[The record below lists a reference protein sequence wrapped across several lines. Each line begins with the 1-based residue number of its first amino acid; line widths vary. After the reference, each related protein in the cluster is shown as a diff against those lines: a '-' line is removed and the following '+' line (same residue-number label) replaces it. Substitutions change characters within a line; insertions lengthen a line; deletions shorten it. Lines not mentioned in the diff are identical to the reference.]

1 MPKQHHWKSRWRVC
15 WKEWLLWKH
24 NLLKIHMNNPN
35 LASQMRKRRAEA
47 IARAKRKREQREY
60 IGNISVRNIIRNLAR
75 VSEEERQKAYEE
87 LKIDFPEARNKE
99 LRKDQFDKI
108 VREEQQR
115 IREANTIDLTG
126 DTPPK
131 KQRKMTEFLEMRGRG
146 LYSQIPMVDRL

>member
-1 MPKQHHWKSRWRVC
+1 
-15 WKEWLLWKH
+15 
-24 NLLKIHMNNPN
+24 MNNPN
-35 LASQMRKRRAEA
+35 LESQMRKRRAEA
-47 IARAKRKREQREY
+47 IARAKRKREQCEY
-60 IGNISVRNIIRNLAR
+60 VGNISVRNIIRNLAK

-99 LRKDQFDKI
+99 LRKDQFEKI

-131 KQRKMTEFLEMRGRG
+131 KQRKMTDFLEMRGRG
-146 LYSQIPMVDRL
+146 LYSQIPMVDRA

>member
-1 MPKQHHWKSRWRVC
+1 MY
-15 WKEWLLWKH
+15 
-24 NLLKIHMNNPN
+24 MNNPN
-35 LASQMRKRRAEA
+35 LAPEMRKRRAEA

-60 IGNISVRNIIRNLAR
+60 TGNISVRNIIRNLATL
-75 VSEEERQKAYEE
+75 SEEERQKAYEE
-87 LKIDFPEARNKE
+87 LKVEFPEARNKE
-99 LRKDQFDKI
+99 LRKDQFEKI

-146 LYSQIPMVDRL
+146 LYSQIPMVDR

>member
-1 MPKQHHWKSRWRVC
+1 MY
-15 WKEWLLWKH
+15 
-24 NLLKIHMNNPN
+24 MNNPN
-35 LASQMRKRRAEA
+35 LAPEMRKRRAEA

-60 IGNISVRNIIRNLAR
+60 TGNISVRNIIRNLAR
-75 VSEEERQKAYEE
+75 ISKEERQKAYEE

>member
-1 MPKQHHWKSRWRVC
+1 
-15 WKEWLLWKH
+15 
-24 NLLKIHMNNPN
+24 
-35 LASQMRKRRAEA
+35 MRKRRAEA

-60 IGNISVRNIIRNLAR
+60 VGNISVRNIIRNLAK

-99 LRKDQFDKI
+99 LRKDQFEKI

-131 KQRKMTEFLEMRGRG
+131 KQRKMTDSLEMRGRG
-146 LYSQIPMVDRL
+146 LYSQIPMVDRA

>member
-1 MPKQHHWKSRWRVC
+1 
-15 WKEWLLWKH
+15 
-24 NLLKIHMNNPN
+24 MNNPN

-60 IGNISVRNIIRNLAR
+60 VGNISVRNIIRNLAK
-75 VSEEERQKAYEE
+75 VSEVERQKAYEE

-99 LRKDQFDKI
+99 LRRDQFEKI

-131 KQRKMTEFLEMRGRG
+131 KQRKMTDFLEMRERG
-146 LYSQIPMVDRL
+146 LYFQIPMVDRA

>member
-1 MPKQHHWKSRWRVC
+1 MY
-15 WKEWLLWKH
+15 
-24 NLLKIHMNNPN
+24 MNNPN
-35 LASQMRKRRAEA
+35 LAPEMRKRRAEA

-60 IGNISVRNIIRNLAR
+60 TGNISVRNIIRNLATL
-75 VSEEERQKAYEE
+75 SEEERQKAYEE
-87 LKIDFPEARNKE
+87 LKFDFPEARNKE
-99 LRKDQFDKI
+99 LRKDQFEKI

>member
-1 MPKQHHWKSRWRVC
+1 
-15 WKEWLLWKH
+15 
-24 NLLKIHMNNPN
+24 MNNPN

-60 IGNISVRNIIRNLAR
+60 VGNISVRNIIRNLAK
-75 VSEEERQKAYEE
+75 VSEEERQQAYEE

-99 LRKDQFDKI
+99 LRKDQFEKI